1 MGAFLRA
8 LANSGASNIQEALG
22 LPDITSTEMQD
33 AIDTWFA
40 DWFARAP
47 SKELGEDP
55 CQRLPYAIVN
65 KLCKA
70 TFAEYDSGL
79 HDTETPKLQWMDGV
93 RTACDKVRRLAM
105 QWAMVGGEAFL
116 KPVIL
121 QNGGLS
127 WQVIRR
133 DHWSVLGKL
142 PDGQITDMAIHL
154 KRLEVVKKRM
164 NRILSENTGKAIE
177 VVTADC
183 ERDNFMTAQEAV
195 EYGLIDKVIE
205 HR

>member
-142 PDGQITDMAIHL
+142 PDGQITDMATCEKSVI
-154 KRLEVVKKRM
+154 
-164 NRILSENTGKAIE
+164 
-177 VVTADC
+177 ADR
-183 ERDNFMTAQEAV
+183 E
-195 EYGLIDKVIE
+195 
-205 HR
+205 

>member
-142 PDGQITDMAIHL
+142 PDGQITDGDLRKIGHCRPGVLHAGGAAHGGAG
-154 KRLEVVKKRM
+154 RPPDRP
-164 NRILSENTGKAIE
+164 
-177 VVTADC
+177 
-183 ERDNFMTAQEAV
+183 QPAV
-195 EYGLIDKVIE
+195 SVQQRQHAGASGAAAEPGAV
-205 HR
+205 